1 MAKTIAFIN
10 EKGGVGKSSVCFN
23 TAWHFAEQGKKV
35 LLIDLDG
42 QRANLTYICGIDK
55 QPGIVTMYDALT
67 ASVSPKKA
75 VLVVEDNLH
84 IIPATVDVAS
94 LTPQNSKLE
103 KMQQVIATLSPYYD
117 LIFIDVSPTPN
128 RGHALALAAA
138 DGVIIPMLPDITS
151 LEANMGVIE
160 SIRLAQK
167 EINPDLAV
175 YGIVLNKFTLRAR
188 LSTQVSE
195 TANKMAAALG
205 SKVFATKIRQGVS
218 MSENVGQHTGITTYD
233 PKSKCADDIR
243 NLCNEIEE
251 VINHGR

>member
-10 EKGGVGKSSVCFN
+10 EKGGVGKSSLCFN
-23 TAWHFAEQGKKV
+23 AAWYFSEQGKKV
-35 LLIDLDG
+35 LLVDLDG

-55 QPGIVTMYDALT
+55 RPGIVTMYDAL
-67 ASVSPKKA
+67 ASAVSPKKA

-103 KMQQVIATLSPYYD
+103 TMRQTIATLSPYYD
-117 LIFIDVSPTPN
+117 YIFIDVSPTPN

-160 SIRLAQK
+160 SIRLARK
-167 EINPDLAV
+167 DVNPDLAV
-175 YGIVLNKFTLRAR
+175 YGIVLNKFTWRAR
-188 LSTQVSE
+188 LSTQVTE
-195 TANKMAAALG
+195 TANRMAAALS
-205 SKVFATKIRQGVS
+205 SKVFDTKIRQGVS
-218 MSENVGQHTGITTYD
+218 MSENVGQHIGITAYD
-233 PKSKCADDIR
+233 PKGKCADDIR
-243 NLCNEIEE
+243 SFCREIEE
-251 VINHGR
+251 VVNHGR